1 MLFLPKIRMHPKDAS
16 LFIQSDILLRIIN
29 GCYGVSD
36 AEHEPYLGEF
46 PTCGYLLAA
55 QSLAV
60 PGLQKM
66 IPHHK
71 YSNCHYRY

>member
-36 AEHEPYLGEF
+36 AEHEPGLGELLS
-46 PTCGYLLAA
+46 YRYHLAA

-60 PGLQKM
+60 PGLRKM